1 MKIQKTNAMRLLD
14 NNHIHYQVFTYPH
27 TNEAVDGVMV
37 AKLLNQD
44 VNQVFKTLVTIAN
57 TKEYL
62 VFMVPVACE
71 LDLKKGA
78 KVANVKSIEMIA
90 VKDINKVTGYVRG
103 GTSPLAM
110 KKEYRTFIDESAIL
124 YDDIYFSGG
133 KIGIQINM
141 NPNDL
146 LNIIPISFT
155 DIIKN

>member
-1 MKIQKTNAMRLLD
+1 MKITKTNAMRLLD
-14 NNHIHYQVFTYPH
+14 SNHINYQVFTYPH
-27 TNEAVDGVMV
+27 DNEAVDGICV
-37 AKLLNQD
+37 AALLNQD
-44 VNQVFKTLVTIAN
+44 VNQVFKTLVTVAN

-71 LDLKKGA
+71 LDLKKAA
-78 KVANVKSIEMIA
+78 KVANVKNVEMIA
-90 VKDINKVTGYVRG
+90 VKDINKITGYVRG

-141 NPNDL
+141 NPSDL
-146 LNIIPISFT
+146 TKIIPLTFI
-155 DIIKN
+155 DIVKD

>member
-1 MKIQKTNAMRLLD
+1 MKITKTNAMRLLD
-14 NNHIHYQVFTYPH
+14 SNHINYQVFTYPH
-27 TNEAVDGVMV
+27 DNEAVDGICV
-37 AKLLNQD
+37 AALLYQD
-44 VNQVFKTLVTIAN
+44 VNQVFKTLVTVAN

-71 LDLKKGA
+71 LDLKKAA
-78 KVANVKSIEMIA
+78 KVANVKNVEMIA
-90 VKDINKVTGYVRG
+90 VKDINKITGYVRG

-141 NPNDL
+141 NPSDL
-146 LNIIPISFT
+146 TKIIPLTFI
-155 DIIKN
+155 DIVKD